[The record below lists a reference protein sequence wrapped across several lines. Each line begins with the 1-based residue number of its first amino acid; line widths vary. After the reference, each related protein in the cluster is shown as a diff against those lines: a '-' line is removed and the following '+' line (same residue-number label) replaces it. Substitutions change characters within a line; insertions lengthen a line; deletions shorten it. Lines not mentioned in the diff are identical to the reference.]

1 MIDEYKFPFRYR
13 NGKFPGFIGLTK
25 DQYIAV
31 ATGNMLLAMSLGISY
46 DDYMSLRYKD
56 FPKNN

>member
-1 MIDEYKFPFRYR
+1 MENKFPFRYA

-31 ATGNMLLAMSLGISY
+31 KNHLLFWAMCLGISY
-46 DDYMSLRYKD
+46 DDYMSLLYKD
-56 FPKNN
+56 YPKA

>member
-25 DQYIAV
+25 DQYIAIV
-31 ATGNMLLAMSLGISY
+31 TGNMLLAISLGISY

-56 FPKNN
+56 FPKK